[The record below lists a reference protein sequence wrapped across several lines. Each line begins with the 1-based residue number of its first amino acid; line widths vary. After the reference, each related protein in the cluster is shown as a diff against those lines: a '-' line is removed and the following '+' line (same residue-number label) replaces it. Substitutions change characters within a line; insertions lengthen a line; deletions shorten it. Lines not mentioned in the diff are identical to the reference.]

1 MFPLTEEFRTSRLTP
16 PRGRINHIV
25 LDTDTFNE
33 EDDQFALA
41 YAAKAHAKGETV
53 LEAVYAA
60 PFSHPGVRDPGE
72 GMELSF
78 GEIHHILAMIG
89 MDGGEIPVFR
99 GPTRYMHGKRL
110 NWDDIPKGK
119 PQRLVEPDGT
129 PAGGV
134 TATPV
139 ESDAARDLIDRA
151 MARSIDDPLYVCVI
165 GCPTNVA
172 SALLFEPRIAEK
184 IVVIFLG
191 GHALDWPDCLEYNIR
206 QDLPASRVLFDS
218 GVPMLLMPAY
228 NIVRGLTTTVWELE
242 HFLKGKSEIGTY
254 LCDLVRRKTNWQPSH
269 VPADE
274 PYAASKVVWDIAAI
288 AAVVKPQ
295 YMETKLVP
303 APRPTDD
310 LRWDEPDPS
319 RHTIRILRNIYR
331 DDVFSDLFYHLNG

>member
-1 MFPLTEEFRTSRLTP
+1 MYPLTDEFRLARLTP
-16 PRGRINHIV
+16 PRGKVNHIV

-41 YAAKAHAKGETV
+41 YAAKAHRMGETV

-78 GEIHHILAMIG
+78 GEIHHILSMIG
-89 MDGGEIPVFR
+89 MDNGEIPVFR
-99 GPTRYMHGKRL
+99 GAARYTHGKRL
-110 NWDDIPKGK
+110 NWDDIAHGK
-119 PQRLVEPDGT
+119 PQFLVEEDGT
-129 PAGGV
+129 PAQSF
-134 TATPV
+134 TAAPV
-139 ESDAARDLIDRA
+139 ASDAVSDLISRA
-151 MARSIDDPLYVCVI
+151 MARSADDPLYVCVI

-172 SALLFEPRIAEK
+172 SALMLEPRIAEK

-206 QDLPASRVLFDS
+206 QDLPASNFLLDS
-218 GVPMLLMPAY
+218 GVPLLLMPAY

-242 HFLKGKSEIGTY
+242 HFLDGKTEIGTY
-254 LCDLVRRKTNWQPSH
+254 LTDIVRRKTNWNPSH
-269 VPADE
+269 IPEGE
-274 PYAASKVVWDIAAI
+274 PFAASKVIWDIAAI

-303 APRPTDD
+303 APRVTDD
-310 LRWDEPDPS
+310 LRWDKPDGS
-319 RHTIRILRNIYR
+319 RPVIRILRNIYR
-331 DDVFSDLFYHLNG
+331 DDVFSDLFYKLNH